1 MGRPH
6 ITQPPVPVD
15 FIQQAFAV
23 RQDGTLVRRECHVA
37 ALAHEPAAFALN
49 GRLMVRVYVNGK
61 IRRIAASRTAWA
73 LATGNWPKGVVRHRN
88 GDDRDCRQENLLLT
102 RHGRDP
108 FGAISN
114 KHSKGGRASSL
125 AERWARTTTLIRTLA
140 DHPGATV
147 PQISR
152 LVGSSASC
160 TCTRLGKLSDMGLT
174 CGPKCDARARWDLTP
189 AGKALAASA
198 IPPLDNLDRDILMI
212 IVRSPAKLMAL
223 AHRIE
228 VCRLTM
234 RRRIDRLVEQKLMFP
249 HEGRY
254 AITDAGIAALGP
266 DAPQRQP
273 WVNLERVRAS
283 TARDV
288 VARHGQE
295 PDDRTRAFRSK
306 VASLG
311 AQQGLATTRLRRNS
325 AFNPA
330 WGRGVLTG

>member
-160 TCTRLGKLSDMGLT
+160 TCTGLGKLSDMGLT

-228 VCRLTM
+228 VCRLTSAEAHRQTRRTETHVPSRGTLRDH
-234 RRRIDRLVEQKLMFP
+234 RRRDRRARPRRPAAPALGEFGARQSVNS
-249 HEGRY
+249 EGR
-254 AITDAGIAALGP
+254 GGSP
-266 DAPQRQP
+266 
-273 WVNLERVRAS
+273 
-283 TARDV
+283 
-288 VARHGQE
+288 
-295 PDDRTRAFRSK
+295 RS
-306 VASLG
+306 G
-311 AQQGLATTRLRRNS
+311 A
-325 AFNPA
+325 
-330 WGRGVLTG
+330 